1 VIKTCQLCGAIN
13 DVAAERCSFCD
24 VPLNPAARQGFS
36 IGAATPTRGNL
47 AVQPEWRREVA
58 NRLHAYRARRIG
70 RTGADL
76 QSALP
81 FETASAS
88 AVGGREQGPEF
99 NAPPPATPPPRSAS
113 SRVQRVEIPVQQYE
127 LAPPAASIL
136 PPASGA
142 GQETARTGLLP
153 IASLAERGR
162 SLLLDFALLAFSYG
176 AMVALFWALGGHI
189 SLDRID
195 LAVMGATV
203 ALFYAQYFALF
214 IVFGGSTPGMMLSG
228 LRVVSFDGGVPSS
241 KQMAW
246 RSFGYLISAGTCLL
260 GFLWALWD
268 EEHLSW
274 HDRISQTYLTPVEHL
289 TGKEPPTGAADHA
302 GTSGVDHPS
311 ETSPEENPRR
321 GILF

>member
-1 VIKTCQLCGAIN
+1 MIKTCQLCGAIN

-24 VPLNPAARQGFS
+24 VPLNPAVRPGIS

-58 NRLHAYRARRIG
+58 NRLHAYRARRVG

-81 FETASAS
+81 FETVSAT
-88 AVGGREQGPEF
+88 AVGEREQTSEF
-99 NAPPPATPPPRSAS
+99 IPPPPATPPPRSAS

-127 LAPPAASIL
+127 LAPPASSIL
-136 PPASGA
+136 PPAPA
-142 GQETARTGLLP
+142 GQDTARNGLLP

-162 SLLLDFALLAFSYG
+162 AALLDFVLLTFSYG

-195 LAVMGATV
+195 LAVMGATMG
-203 ALFYAQYFALF
+203 LFYAQYFALF
-214 IVFGGSTPGMMLSG
+214 TVFGGSTPGMMLCR
-228 LRVVSFDGGVPSS
+228 LRVVSFEGGVPTSR
-241 KQMAW
+241 QMVW

-274 HDRISQTYLTPVEHL
+274 HDRISQTYLAPVEHL
-289 TGKEPPTGAADHA
+289 AVKMTPTDATDPA
-302 GTSGVDHPS
+302 GTSQANHPS
-311 ETSPEENPRR
+311 ETSPEEKPRR

>member
-1 VIKTCQLCGAIN
+1 M
-13 DVAAERCSFCD
+13 
-24 VPLNPAARQGFS
+24 NPAARPGIS
-36 IGAATPTRGNL
+36 IGATTPTRGNL

-58 NRLHAYRARRIG
+58 NRLHAYRARRVG

-81 FETASAS
+81 FETVAAG

-99 NAPPPATPPPRSAS
+99 IPHPPAPPPLQSATS
-113 SRVQRVEIPVQQYE
+113 SVQRVEIQAQQYE
-127 LAPPAASIL
+127 LAPPAASSL
-136 PPASGA
+136 PLVPFGRDS
-142 GQETARTGLLP
+142 ARNSLLP

-162 SLLLDFALLAFSYG
+162 AALLDFALLAFSYG
-176 AMVALFWALGGHI
+176 AMLTLFWALGGHI
-189 SLDRID
+189 SANRVDA
-195 LAVMGATV
+195 AVMGATV

-214 IVFGGSTPGMMLSG
+214 TVFGGSTPGMLLCW
-228 LRVVSFDGGVPSS
+228 LRVVSFDGGVPTSR
-241 KQMAW
+241 QMVW

-274 HDRISQTYLTPVEHL
+274 HDRISQTYLTPVEHVA
-289 TGKEPPTGAADHA
+289 GKEPPTGEADHA
-302 GTSGVDHPS
+302 DTSRESYPS
-311 ETSPEENPRR
+311 ETSPEDNPRR

>member
-1 VIKTCQLCGAIN
+1 MIKTCQLCGAIN

-24 VPLNPAARQGFS
+24 VPLNPVTRPGIS
-36 IGAATPTRGNL
+36 IGAHPPTRGNL

-81 FETASAS
+81 FETASAA
-88 AVGGREQGPEF
+88 AVSGRERAPEF
-99 NAPPPATPPPRSAS
+99 SAPPPATPPQFDS
-113 SRVQRVEIPVQQYE
+113 SRVHRVEIQTQQYE
-127 LAPPAASIL
+127 LMPLATGIL
-136 PPASGA
+136 PPTLTR
-142 GQETARTGLLP
+142 QETARNGLLP

-162 SLLLDFALLAFSYG
+162 AALLDFALLAFSYG

-195 LAVMGATV
+195 LAVMGATL
-203 ALFYAQYFALF
+203 ALFYAQYYALF
-214 IVFGGSTPGMMLSG
+214 TVFGGSTPGMMICG
-228 LRVVSFDGGVPSS
+228 IRVVSFDGGVPSP
-241 KQMAW
+241 KQMVW

-274 HDRISQTYLTPVEHL
+274 HDRISQTYLTPVEHFAA
-289 TGKEPPTGAADHA
+289 KEPPMA
-302 GTSGVDHPS
+302 GVGLAGSSREDHPS

>member
-1 VIKTCQLCGAIN
+1 M
-13 DVAAERCSFCD
+13 
-24 VPLNPAARQGFS
+24 NPAARPGS
-36 IGAATPTRGNL
+36 SSGAPTPTRGNL

-58 NRLHAYRARRIG
+58 NRLHAYRARRVG

-81 FETASAS
+81 FEEVSAA
-88 AVGGREQGPEF
+88 AVGQREKAPEF
-99 NAPPPATPPPRSAS
+99 NALPPATPPPRSAS
-113 SRVQRVEIPVQQYE
+113 GRVQRVEIPVQQYE
-127 LAPPAASIL
+127 LAPPAASVLL
-136 PPASGA
+136 PALA
-142 GQETARTGLLP
+142 GQETARHGLLP

-162 SLLLDFALLAFSYG
+162 AALLDFALLAFSYG
-176 AMVALFWALGGHI
+176 AMLTLFWALGGHI
-189 SLDRID
+189 SSNRVDA
-195 LAVMGATV
+195 AVMGATM

-214 IVFGGSTPGMMLSG
+214 TVFGGSTPGMLLCR
-228 LRVVSFDGGVPSS
+228 LRVESFDGGVPTSR
-241 KQMAW
+241 QMVW
-246 RSFGYLISAGTCLL
+246 RSFGLLISAGTCLL

-289 TGKEPPTGAADHA
+289 AAEEPPTGEADFA
-302 GTSGVDHPS
+302 GSSGENPPS

>member
-24 VPLNPAARQGFS
+24 VPLNPAVRPGIS

-81 FETASAS
+81 FETVSAS
-88 AVGGREQGPEF
+88 AVGGLERAPEF
-99 NAPPPATPPPRSAS
+99 IAPSPATPFPKPAS
-113 SRVQRVEIPVQQYE
+113 SHVQRVEIPSQQYE

-136 PPASGA
+136 PPALA
-142 GQETARTGLLP
+142 RQETARNGLLP

-162 SLLLDFALLAFSYG
+162 AALLDMALLAFSYG

-195 LAVMGATV
+195 LAVMGATMV
-203 ALFYAQYFALF
+203 LFYAQYFALF
-214 IVFGGSTPGMMLSG
+214 TVFGGSTPGMMLCG
-228 LRVVSFDGGVPSS
+228 LRVVSFHSGVPSS
-241 KQMAW
+241 RQMVW
-246 RSFGYLISAGTCLL
+246 RSLGYLISAGACLL

-268 EEHLSW
+268 EEHLTW
-274 HDRISQTYLTPVEHL
+274 HDRISQTYLTPVEAFA
-289 TGKEPPTGAADHA
+289 GKEPHTDTPDYGGLSGA
-302 GTSGVDHPS
+302 SNPS
-311 ETSPEENPRR
+311 ETSPEDNPRH

>member
-1 VIKTCQLCGAIN
+1 M
-13 DVAAERCSFCD
+13 S
-24 VPLNPAARQGFS
+24 PAARPGIS

-58 NRLHAYRARRIG
+58 NRLHAYRARRVG

-81 FETASAS
+81 FEAVSAA
-88 AVGGREQGPEF
+88 AVGGREQAPEF
-99 NAPPPATPPPRSAS
+99 IAPPPAPLLPRSAS

-136 PPASGA
+136 PPALA
-142 GQETARTGLLP
+142 GQETARNGLLP

-162 SLLLDFALLAFSYG
+162 ALFLDFALLAFSYG
-176 AMVALFWALGGHI
+176 AMLTLFWALGGHI
-189 SLDRID
+189 SSNRVDF
-195 LAVMGATV
+195 AVMGTTV

-214 IVFGGSTPGMMLSG
+214 TVFGGSTPGMLLCG
-228 LRVVSFDGGVPSS
+228 LRVVSFDGGVPTSR
-241 KQMAW
+241 QMVW

-274 HDRISQTYLTPVEHL
+274 HDRISQTYLTPVEHVAA
-289 TGKEPPTGAADHA
+289 KETPASEADHA
-302 GTSGVDHPS
+302 GTFRENHPA

>member
-1 VIKTCQLCGAIN
+1 MIKTCQLCGAIN
-13 DVAAERCSFCD
+13 DVAADRCSFCD
-24 VPLNPAARQGFS
+24 VPLNLAVRPGIS
-36 IGAATPTRGNL
+36 IGATTPTRGNL

-58 NRLHAYRARRIG
+58 NRLHAYRARRVS

-81 FETASAS
+81 FETVAAA
-88 AVGGREQGPEF
+88 AVGGGEQTPEF
-99 NAPPPATPPPRSAS
+99 IPPPPAPPPQSES
-113 SRVQRVEIPVQQYE
+113 SRVQRVEIQELQYE
-127 LAPPAASIL
+127 LAPPAPTIL
-136 PPASGA
+136 LPAPA
-142 GQETARTGLLP
+142 GHDTARNSLLP

-162 SLLLDFALLAFSYG
+162 AALLDFALLAFSYG
-176 AMVALFWALGGHI
+176 AMLTLFWALGGHI
-189 SLDRID
+189 SSNRVD
-195 LAVMGATV
+195 AEVMGATV

-214 IVFGGSTPGMMLSG
+214 TVFGGSTPGMLLCR
-228 LRVVSFDGGVPSS
+228 LRVASFDGGAPTSR
-241 KQMAW
+241 QMVW

-274 HDRISQTYLTPVEHL
+274 HDRISQTYLTPVEHVAA
-289 TGKEPPTGAADHA
+289 KESPTGEADHA
-302 GTSGVDHPS
+302 GTSGENQYS

>member
-1 VIKTCQLCGAIN
+1 M
-13 DVAAERCSFCD
+13 AAERCSFCD
-24 VPLNPAARQGFS
+24 VPLNPAVRPPIS
-36 IGAATPTRGNL
+36 SGAVTATRGNL

-58 NRLHAYRARRIG
+58 NRLHAYRARRVS

-81 FETASAS
+81 FEAAAAA
-88 AVGGREQGPEF
+88 AVGGREQTPEF
-99 NAPPPATPPPRSAS
+99 IAPPPAPPPQSQS
-113 SRVQRVEIPVQQYE
+113 SRVQRVEIQELQYE

-136 PPASGA
+136 LPAPA
-142 GQETARTGLLP
+142 GHDTARNSLLP

-162 SLLLDFALLAFSYG
+162 AALLDFALLAFSYG
-176 AMVALFWALGGHI
+176 AMLTLFWALGGRI
-189 SLDRID
+189 SSNRLDA
-195 LAVMGATV
+195 AVMGATV

-214 IVFGGSTPGMMLSG
+214 TVFGGSTPGMLLCG
-228 LRVVSFDGGVPSS
+228 LRVVSFNGGVPSS
-241 KQMAW
+241 RQMVW

-274 HDRISQTYLTPVEHL
+274 HDRISQTYLTPVEHVAAM
-289 TGKEPPTGAADHA
+289 EPPAGEADRA
-302 GTSGVDHPS
+302 GTSGENQPS